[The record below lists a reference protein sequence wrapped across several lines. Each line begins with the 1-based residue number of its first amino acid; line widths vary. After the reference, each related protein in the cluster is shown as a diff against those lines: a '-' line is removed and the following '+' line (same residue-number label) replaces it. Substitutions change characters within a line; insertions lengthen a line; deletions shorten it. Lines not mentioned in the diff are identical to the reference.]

1 MMPTPEKPSLLDTP
15 LKRWFPLNV
24 ETLLVVLLLAVAVVS
39 RFYDLGARTMSHDEV
54 NHVVPSFSLYSG
66 NGYKYDP
73 MSHGPFQYHMMA
85 LSYALFGDNDFTT
98 RIPVAVFS
106 IAALVVVLFAFRSY
120 LGRTGALV
128 AGVLIII
135 SPLMLFYGRY
145 SRNESYIV
153 LWGILTIYSILRY
166 LERGEAWALFLFTA
180 VNALHFTDKATSYMF
195 AAEEF
200 LFLGAYF
207 VDRVSRREWQSGRRR
222 VFFLLGLA
230 LTVVMLAGAAGF
242 YLSHKPPADTAAES
256 LAGTGTTTQV
266 RTMIIVVS
274 ILAAGG
280 VGTLVWS
287 GVELVRGLGW
297 AGIKSESRPGT
308 GTTTPRAGTGTTTR
322 AADLLILL
330 GTLILPLSGA
340 IPIKL
345 MGFTPLDYTT
355 TGMLRVAG
363 VAAVLAA
370 IGIALGL
377 WWFGRKWLF
386 HAALFFVPFIVL
398 YSTFFTNPQGI
409 VGGLVGAL
417 GYWTEQQD
425 VARGGQPL
433 YYYGLLMVPM
443 YEFLSALGTV
453 MAAGIAT
460 FARQWQSPVPRLP
473 FENRDYHAGTGT
485 TTLEPGLP
493 RPVPRPGT
501 GTTTLEPGLPRPV
514 PRAGTGTASLE
525 PGLPHQTGQPFARP
539 PSESDH
545 VPPVPV
551 AALLVFWSVSSLAV
565 FTYAGE
571 KMPWLTIHIA
581 LPMILS
587 TAWAIGWLVE
597 AVPWGRVAAC
607 GVVPVPGRGGFRN
620 YARLATLVLFGFL
633 AVLTGRDAFRAAY
646 INYDYPTEYLVY
658 AHAAPDPKVLFGE
671 IEELSIRTT
680 GTTTDM
686 VAAYDNQV
694 RYPYWWYMRRYTSK
708 IDFDVNPTRDL
719 RRALVIAVGDENLT
733 KLTPVVRQDYTEF
746 AGMRL
751 WWPNL
756 DYWSLKWGTIESERT
771 STLQTEYA
779 GTDTVMPAMNIL
791 GYLEYAWPHIK
802 AFFTDSKVRSAVFQI
817 WFNDDFTEWGALK
830 NSTAYSLTDWG
841 VSARMHYY
849 IRKDIA
855 AQLWPYGA
863 SAQAV
868 ITPVDPYADI
878 TTPASPDLVLGTA
891 GSEPG
896 QFQSPRAVAV
906 AADGS
911 LYVVDS
917 MNDRIQHLSQDGE
930 VLQIWGTPRAGTGT
944 TMPAD
949 VSQGEAPGG
958 TFNEPWGIAVAP
970 DGSVYVADTWN
981 YRIQK
986 FTADGRFVTM
996 WGFFGGAADAPEAF
1010 YGPRGLAVDP
1020 QGRVYIA
1027 DTGNKRIVVFGPDGK
1042 YITQFGAPGMG
1053 LGELD
1058 EPVAVALDAAGNVY
1072 VTDTWNQRVQVFA
1085 PDPGGQ
1091 VYTAIAEW
1099 PVDGWYGQSVEN
1111 KPFIAVDATGNISVT
1126 DPELC
1131 RVITFSPGGQPVRVW
1146 DGCPAGTLLLPS
1158 GIASDGSGGL
1168 WVTNAGNG
1176 TLVHFKLE
1184 TPNP

>member
-1 MMPTPEKPSLLDTP
+1 MMPTREKPSLLDTP

-39 RFYDLGARTMSHDEV
+39 RFYDLGARTMSHDEI
-54 NHVVPSFSLYSG
+54 NHVVPTFSLYSG

-98 RIPVAVFS
+98 RIPAAVLS
-106 IAALVVVLFAFRSY
+106 IAAFLVVVFAFRRY

-128 AGVLIII
+128 AGALIII
-135 SPLMLFYGRY
+135 SPLMLFYARY
-145 SRNESYIV
+145 ARNESYIV
-153 LWGILTIYSILRY
+153 LWGILTIYAILRY

-200 LFLGAYF
+200 LFLAAYF

-222 VFFLLGLA
+222 AFFLLGLA
-230 LTVVMLAGAAGF
+230 LTVVLLAAAAGF
-242 YLSHKPPADTAAES
+242 YLSNKPTADTAAE
-256 LAGTGTTTQV
+256 QV

-280 VGTLVWS
+280 VGALVWS
-287 GVELVRGLGW
+287 GASLALGLGW
-297 AGIKSESRPGT
+297 AGIKSERV
-308 GTTTPRAGTGTTTR
+308 
-322 AADLLILL
+322 ADMLLLL
-330 GTLILPLSGA
+330 GTFILPLLSA

-345 MGFTPLDYTT
+345 MGYTPLDYTT

-363 VAAVLAA
+363 VAVALAA

-386 HAALFFVPFIVL
+386 HAALFFVPFILL
-398 YSTFFTNPQGI
+398 YSTFFTNPEGI

-417 GYWTEQQD
+417 SYWTEQQA

-433 YYYGLLMVPM
+433 YYYELLMIPM
-443 YEFLSALGTV
+443 YEFLPALGTV
-453 MAAGIAT
+453 VAAGIAS
-460 FARQWQSPVPRLP
+460 RVRLWQSQP
-473 FENRDYHAGTGT
+473 
-485 TTLEPGLP
+485 
-493 RPVPRPGT
+493 
-501 GTTTLEPGLPRPV
+501 
-514 PRAGTGTASLE
+514 
-525 PGLPHQTGQPFARP
+525 GQPFTRP
-539 PSESDH
+539 QADPSTSSGQAAT
-545 VPPVPV
+545 PPVPV

-597 AVPWGRVAAC
+597 TVPWGKVS
-607 GVVPVPGRGGFRN
+607 VWVFRN
-620 YARLATLVLFGFL
+620 YARLAILVLFGLL
-633 AVLTGRDAFRAAY
+633 AMQTGRDAFRAAY
-646 INYDYPTEYLVY
+646 INYDYATEYLVY
-658 AHAAPDPKVLFGE
+658 AHAAPLPNELFGQ

-680 GTTTDM
+680 GTTTDI
-686 VAAYDNQV
+686 VVAYDNDV
-694 RYPYWWYMRRYTSK
+694 RYPYWWYMRRFTNK
-708 IDFDVNPTRDL
+708 IDFDVNPTRDA
-719 RRALVIAVGDENLT
+719 RRALVIAVGDANLT
-733 KLTPVVRQDYTEF
+733 KITPVVRQDYFEF

-751 WWPNL
+751 WWPNM
-756 DYWSLKWGTIESERT
+756 DYWNLKWGTIESERT
-771 STLQTEYA
+771 SALQTEYA
-779 GTDTVMPAMNIL
+779 GTDKIMPAMNIL

-802 AFFTDSKVRSAVFQI
+802 PFFTDAQVRNAVFQI

-830 NSTAYSLTDWG
+830 NSTAYTLTDWG
-841 VSARMHYY
+841 VANRMHYY

-863 SAQAV
+863 SAQALV
-868 ITPVDPYADI
+868 TPVDPYAAI
-878 TTPASPDLVLGTA
+878 TTTASPDLVLGAA
-891 GSEPG
+891 GTEPG

-917 MNDRIQHLSQDGE
+917 MNDRIQHLSQDGK
-930 VLQIWGTPRAGTGT
+930 VLQVWGTRADT
-944 TMPAD
+944 
-949 VSQGEAPGG
+949 SQGEAPGG

-986 FTADGRFVTM
+986 FTAEGKFVSM
-996 WGFFGGAADAPEAF
+996 WGFFGQAADAPEAF
-1010 YGPRGLAVDP
+1010 YGPRGVAVDT
-1020 QGRVYIA
+1020 QGRVYVA
-1027 DTGNKRIVVFGPDGK
+1027 DTGNKRIVVFGPDGE
-1042 YITQFGAPGMG
+1042 YITQFGTPGMG
-1053 LGELD
+1053 LGQLD

-1085 PDPGGQ
+1085 PAADGL

-1099 PVDGWYGQSVEN
+1099 PVDGWYWQSVEN
-1111 KPFIAVDATGNISVT
+1111 KPFIAVDATGNVSIT

-1131 RVITFSPGGQPVRVW
+1131 RLITFSPGGQPVRVW
-1146 DGCPAGTLLLPS
+1146 DGCLEGTLLLPS

-1176 TLVHFKLE
+1176 TLVHFQAQ
-1184 TPNP
+1184 NP

>member
-1 MMPTPEKPSLLDTP
+1 MMPTSERPSLLDTP

-39 RFYDLGARTMSHDEV
+39 RFYDLGARTMSHDEI

-73 MSHGPFQYHMMA
+73 MSHGPLQFHMMA

-98 RIPVAVFS
+98 RIPAALFS
-106 IAALVVVLFAFRSY
+106 IITLCVALFAFRRY

-128 AGVLIII
+128 AGALIII
-135 SPLMLFYGRY
+135 SPMMLFYGRY
-145 SRNESYIV
+145 ARNESYIV
-153 LWGILTIYSILRY
+153 LWGILTIYAILRY

-180 VNALHFTDKATSYMF
+180 VNALHFTDKATSYIF
-195 AAEEF
+195 AAEEL
-200 LFLGAYF
+200 LFLAAYF
-207 VDRVSRREWQSGRRR
+207 VDRVSRRQWQSGRRR
-222 VFFLLGLA
+222 AFFLLGLV
-230 LTVVMLAGAAGF
+230 LTVVLLAGAASF
-242 YLSHKPPADTAAES
+242 YLSHKPTADTAAE
-256 LAGTGTTTQV
+256 QV

-280 VGTLVWS
+280 TGTLVWS

-297 AGIKSESRPGT
+297 AAIKSERV
-308 GTTTPRAGTGTTTR
+308 
-322 AADLLILL
+322 ADMLVLL
-330 GTLILPLSGA
+330 GTFVLPLLGA

-345 MGFTPLDYTT
+345 MGYTPLDYTN

-377 WWFGRKWLF
+377 WWFGRKWLL
-386 HAALFFVPFIVL
+386 HAALFFAPFILL
-398 YSTFFTNPQGI
+398 YSTFFTNPEGI

-417 GYWTEQQD
+417 GYWMEQQG

-433 YYYGLLMVPM
+433 YYFALLQIPM
-443 YEFLSALGTV
+443 YEFLPALGMLT
-453 MAAGIAT
+453 AAGIAI
-460 FARQWQSPVPRLP
+460 SKRLW
-473 FENRDYHAGTGT
+473 
-485 TTLEPGLP
+485 LSEP
-493 RPVPRPGT
+493 
-501 GTTTLEPGLPRPV
+501 
-514 PRAGTGTASLE
+514 A
-525 PGLPHQTGQPFARP
+525 QPFTPGRTAEE
-539 PSESDH
+539 ESRQ
-545 VPPVPV
+545 VPTV
-551 AALLVFWSVSSLAV
+551 ALVVYWSISNLVAFSLV
-565 FTYAGE
+565 GE
-571 KMPWLTIHIA
+571 KMPQHTTYIA

-597 AVPWGRVAAC
+597 TVPCRVPFEIQDNMLKPGLPRGKVAAC

-620 YARLATLVLFGFL
+620 YARLATLVFFGFL
-633 AVLTGRDAFRAAY
+633 AVLIGRDAFRAAY

-680 GTTTDM
+680 GTTDI
-686 VAAYDNQV
+686 VAAYDNYV
-694 RYPYWWYMRRYTSK
+694 RYPYWWYMRRYANK
-708 IDFDVNPTRDL
+708 IDYDVNPTRDL
-719 RRALVIAVGDENLT
+719 RRALVIAVGDENLI

-746 AGMRL
+746 TGMRL
-751 WWPNL
+751 WWPNM
-756 DYWSLKWGTIESERT
+756 DYWSLKWNTIESERT
-771 STLQTEYA
+771 SALLAEYT
-779 GTDTVMPAMNIL
+779 GIDKVMPKMNIL

-802 AFFTDSKVRSAVFQI
+802 PFFTDAQVRSAVLQI
-817 WFNDDFTEWGALK
+817 WLNDDFTGWGALK

-841 VSARMHYY
+841 VSERMHYY

-863 SAQAV
+863 SAQV
-868 ITPVDPYADI
+868 EVTPPDPYAAI
-878 TTPASPDLVLGTA
+878 TIPASPDLVLGST
-891 GSEPG
+891 GSEAG
-896 QFQSPRAVAV
+896 QFQSPRAVVV

-917 MNDRIQHLSQDGE
+917 MNDRIEHLSQNGE
-930 VLQIWGTPRAGTGT
+930 VLQVWGTPSEAS
-944 TMPAD
+944 P
-949 VSQGEAPGG
+949 GEAPGG
-958 TFNEPWGIAVAP
+958 TFNEPWGIAIAP

-986 FTADGRFVTM
+986 FTADGTFVTM
-996 WGFFGGAADAPEAF
+996 WGFFGGPADAPEAF
-1010 YGPRGLAVDP
+1010 YGPRGLAVDS
-1020 QGRVYIA
+1020 QGRVYVA
-1027 DTGNKRIVVFGPDGK
+1027 DTGNKRIVVFSPDGD
-1042 YITQFGAPGMG
+1042 YLTQFGTSGMG
-1053 LGELD
+1053 LGQLD

-1085 PDPGGQ
+1085 PDAAGL

-1111 KPFIAVDATGNISVT
+1111 KPFIAVDATGNITVT

-1131 RVITFSPGGQPVRVW
+1131 RLITFSPAGQPIRVL
-1146 DGCPAGTLLLPS
+1146 DGCSSGTLLLPS
-1158 GIASDGSGGL
+1158 GIASDSAGGL

-1176 TLVHFKLE
+1176 TLVHLKLE

>member
-1 MMPTPEKPSLLDTP
+1 MMPTREKPSLLDTP

-24 ETLLVVLLLAVAVVS
+24 ETLLVVLLLAIAVVS
-39 RFYDLGARTMSHDEV
+39 RFYDLGARTMSHDEI
-54 NHVVPSFSLYSG
+54 NHVVPTFSLYSG

-73 MSHGPFQYHMMA
+73 MSHGPLQFHMLA

-98 RIPVAVFS
+98 RIPAAVLS
-106 IAALVVVLFAFRSY
+106 IAAFLVVVFAFRRY

-128 AGVLIII
+128 AGALIII
-135 SPLMLFYGRY
+135 SPLMLFYARY
-145 SRNESYIV
+145 ARNESYIV
-153 LWGILTIYSILRY
+153 LWGILTIYAILRY

-200 LFLGAYF
+200 LFLAAYF

-222 VFFLLGLA
+222 AFFLLGLA
-230 LTVVMLAGAAGF
+230 LTVVLLAAAAGF
-242 YLSHKPPADTAAES
+242 YLSNKPTADTAAE
-256 LAGTGTTTQV
+256 QV

-280 VGTLVWS
+280 VGALVWS
-287 GVELVRGLGW
+287 GASLALGLGW
-297 AGIKSESRPGT
+297 AGIKSERV
-308 GTTTPRAGTGTTTR
+308 
-322 AADLLILL
+322 ADMLLLL
-330 GTLILPLSGA
+330 GTFILPLLSA

-345 MGFTPLDYTT
+345 MGYTPLDYTT

-363 VAAVLAA
+363 VAVALAA

-386 HAALFFVPFIVL
+386 HAALFFVPFILL
-398 YSTFFTNPQGI
+398 YSTFFTNPEGI

-417 GYWTEQQD
+417 SYWTEQQA

-433 YYYGLLMVPM
+433 YYYELLMIPM
-443 YEFLSALGTV
+443 YEFLPALGTV
-453 MAAGIAT
+453 VAAGIAS
-460 FARQWQSPVPRLP
+460 RVRLWQSQP
-473 FENRDYHAGTGT
+473 
-485 TTLEPGLP
+485 
-493 RPVPRPGT
+493 
-501 GTTTLEPGLPRPV
+501 
-514 PRAGTGTASLE
+514 
-525 PGLPHQTGQPFARP
+525 GQPFTRP
-539 PSESDH
+539 QADPSTSSGQAAT
-545 VPPVPV
+545 PPVPV

-597 AVPWGRVAAC
+597 TVPWGKVS
-607 GVVPVPGRGGFRN
+607 VWVFRN
-620 YARLATLVLFGFL
+620 YARLAILVLFGLL
-633 AVLTGRDAFRAAY
+633 AMQTGRDAFRAAY
-646 INYDYPTEYLVY
+646 INYDYATEYLVY
-658 AHAAPDPKVLFGE
+658 AHAAPLPKELFGQ

-680 GTTTDM
+680 GTTTDI
-686 VAAYDNQV
+686 VVAYDNDV
-694 RYPYWWYMRRYTSK
+694 RYPYWWYMRRFTNK
-708 IDFDVNPTRDL
+708 IDFDVNPTRDA
-719 RRALVIAVGDENLT
+719 RRALVIAVGDANLT
-733 KLTPVVRQDYTEF
+733 KITPVVRQDYFEF

-751 WWPNL
+751 WWPNM
-756 DYWSLKWGTIESERT
+756 DYWNLKWGTIESERT
-771 STLQTEYA
+771 SALQTEYA
-779 GTDTVMPAMNIL
+779 GTDKIMPAMNIL

-802 AFFTDSKVRSAVFQI
+802 PFFTDAQVRNAVFQI

-830 NSTAYSLTDWG
+830 KSTAYTLTDWG
-841 VSARMHYY
+841 VANRMHYY

-863 SAQAV
+863 SAQALV
-868 ITPVDPYADI
+868 TPVDPYAAI
-878 TTPASPDLVLGTA
+878 TTTASPDLVLGAA
-891 GSEPG
+891 GTEPG

-917 MNDRIQHLSQDGE
+917 MNDRIQHLSQDGK
-930 VLQIWGTPRAGTGT
+930 VLQVWGTRADT
-944 TMPAD
+944 
-949 VSQGEAPGG
+949 SQGEAPGG

-986 FTADGRFVTM
+986 FTAEGKFVSM
-996 WGFFGGAADAPEAF
+996 WGFFGQAADAPEAF
-1010 YGPRGLAVDP
+1010 YGPRGVAVDT
-1020 QGRVYIA
+1020 QGRVYVA
-1027 DTGNKRIVVFGPDGK
+1027 DTGNKRIVVFGPDGE
-1042 YITQFGAPGMG
+1042 YITQFGTPGMG
-1053 LGELD
+1053 LGQLD

-1085 PDPGGQ
+1085 PAADGL

-1111 KPFIAVDATGNISVT
+1111 KPFIAVDATGNISIT

-1131 RVITFSPGGQPVRVW
+1131 RLITFSPGGQPVRVW
-1146 DGCPAGTLLLPS
+1146 DGCPEGTLLLPS

-1176 TLVHFKLE
+1176 TLVHFQ
-1184 TPNP
+1184 TQSP

>member
-1 MMPTPEKPSLLDTP
+1 MMPTREKPSLLDTP

-39 RFYDLGARTMSHDEV
+39 RFYDLGARTMSHDEI
-54 NHVVPSFSLYSG
+54 NHVVPTFSLYSG

-98 RIPVAVFS
+98 RIPAAVLS
-106 IAALVVVLFAFRSY
+106 IAAFLVVVFAFRRY

-128 AGVLIII
+128 AGALIII
-135 SPLMLFYGRY
+135 SPLMLFYARY
-145 SRNESYIV
+145 ARNESYIV
-153 LWGILTIYSILRY
+153 LWGILTIYAILRY

-200 LFLGAYF
+200 LFLAAYF

-222 VFFLLGLA
+222 AFFLLGLA
-230 LTVVMLAGAAGF
+230 LTVVLLAAAAGF
-242 YLSHKPPADTAAES
+242 YLSNKPTADTAAE
-256 LAGTGTTTQV
+256 QV

-280 VGTLVWS
+280 VGALVWS
-287 GVELVRGLGW
+287 GASLALGLGW
-297 AGIKSESRPGT
+297 AGIKSERV
-308 GTTTPRAGTGTTTR
+308 
-322 AADLLILL
+322 ADMLLLL
-330 GTLILPLSGA
+330 GTFILPLLSA

-345 MGFTPLDYTT
+345 MGYTPLDYTT

-363 VAAVLAA
+363 VAVALAA

-386 HAALFFVPFIVL
+386 HAALFFVPFILL
-398 YSTFFTNPQGI
+398 YSTFFTNPEGI

-417 GYWTEQQD
+417 SYWTEQQA

-433 YYYGLLMVPM
+433 YYYELLMIPM
-443 YEFLSALGTV
+443 YEFLPALGTV
-453 MAAGIAT
+453 VAAGIAS
-460 FARQWQSPVPRLP
+460 RVRLWQSQP
-473 FENRDYHAGTGT
+473 
-485 TTLEPGLP
+485 
-493 RPVPRPGT
+493 
-501 GTTTLEPGLPRPV
+501 
-514 PRAGTGTASLE
+514 
-525 PGLPHQTGQPFARP
+525 GQPFTRP
-539 PSESDH
+539 QADPSTSSGQAAT
-545 VPPVPV
+545 PPVPV

-597 AVPWGRVAAC
+597 TVPWGKVS
-607 GVVPVPGRGGFRN
+607 VWVFRN
-620 YARLATLVLFGFL
+620 YARLAILVLFGLL
-633 AVLTGRDAFRAAY
+633 AVQTGRDAFRAAY
-646 INYDYPTEYLVY
+646 INYDYATEYLVY
-658 AHAAPDPKVLFGE
+658 AHAAPLPKELFGQ

-680 GTTTDM
+680 GTTTDI
-686 VAAYDNQV
+686 VVAYDNDV
-694 RYPYWWYMRRYTSK
+694 RYPYWWYMRRFTNK
-708 IDFDVNPTRDL
+708 IDFDVNPTRDA
-719 RRALVIAVGDENLT
+719 RRALVIAVGDANLT
-733 KLTPVVRQDYTEF
+733 KITPVVRQDYFEF

-751 WWPNL
+751 WWPNM
-756 DYWSLKWGTIESERT
+756 DYWNLKWGTIESERT
-771 STLQTEYA
+771 SALQTEYA
-779 GTDTVMPAMNIL
+779 GTDKIMPAMNIL

-802 AFFTDSKVRSAVFQI
+802 PFFTDAQVRNAVFQI

-830 NSTAYSLTDWG
+830 NSTAYTLTDWG
-841 VSARMHYY
+841 VANRMHYY

-863 SAQAV
+863 SAQALV
-868 ITPVDPYADI
+868 TPVDPYAAI
-878 TTPASPDLVLGTA
+878 TTTASPDLVLGAA
-891 GSEPG
+891 GTEPG

-917 MNDRIQHLSQDGE
+917 MNDRIQHLSQDGK
-930 VLQIWGTPRAGTGT
+930 VLQVWGTRADT
-944 TMPAD
+944 
-949 VSQGEAPGG
+949 SQGEAPGG

-986 FTADGRFVTM
+986 FTAEGKFVSM
-996 WGFFGGAADAPEAF
+996 WGFFGQAADAPEAF
-1010 YGPRGLAVDP
+1010 YGPRGVAVDT
-1020 QGRVYIA
+1020 QGRVYVA
-1027 DTGNKRIVVFGPDGK
+1027 DTGNKRIVVFGPDGE
-1042 YITQFGAPGMG
+1042 YITQFGTPGMG
-1053 LGELD
+1053 LGQLD

-1085 PDPGGQ
+1085 PAADGL

-1111 KPFIAVDATGNISVT
+1111 KPFIAVDATGNISIT

-1131 RVITFSPGGQPVRVW
+1131 RLITFSPGGQPVRVW
-1146 DGCPAGTLLLPS
+1146 DGCLEGTLLLPS

-1176 TLVHFKLE
+1176 TLVHFQAQ
-1184 TPNP
+1184 NP

>member
-1 MMPTPEKPSLLDTP
+1 MMPTSEKPSLLDTP

-39 RFYDLGARTMSHDEV
+39 RFYDLGARTMSHDEI
-54 NHVVPSFSLYSG
+54 NHVVPTFSLYSG

-98 RIPVAVFS
+98 RIPAAVLSIAAFLVAVF
-106 IAALVVVLFAFRSY
+106 AFRRY

-128 AGVLIII
+128 AGALIII
-135 SPLMLFYGRY
+135 SPLMLFYARY
-145 SRNESYIV
+145 ARNESYIV
-153 LWGILTIYSILRY
+153 LWGILTIYAILRY

-200 LFLGAYF
+200 LFLAAYF

-222 VFFLLGLA
+222 TFFLLGLV
-230 LTVVMLAGAAGF
+230 LTVVLLAAAAGF
-242 YLSHKPPADTAAES
+242 YLSNKPTADTAAE
-256 LAGTGTTTQV
+256 QV

-280 VGTLVWS
+280 VGALVWS
-287 GVELVRGLGW
+287 GASLALGLGW
-297 AGIKSESRPGT
+297 AGIKSERV
-308 GTTTPRAGTGTTTR
+308 
-322 AADLLILL
+322 ADILVLL
-330 GTLILPLSGA
+330 GTFILPLLSA

-345 MGFTPLDYTT
+345 MGYTPLDYTT
-355 TGMLRVAG
+355 TGMLRVSG

-386 HAALFFVPFIVL
+386 HAALFFVPFILL
-398 YSTFFTNPQGI
+398 YSTFFTNPEGI

-417 GYWTEQQD
+417 SYWTEQQA

-433 YYYGLLMVPM
+433 YYYELLMIPM

-453 MAAGIAT
+453 TAAGIAS
-460 FARQWQSPVPRLP
+460 RVRLWQSQP
-473 FENRDYHAGTGT
+473 
-485 TTLEPGLP
+485 
-493 RPVPRPGT
+493 
-501 GTTTLEPGLPRPV
+501 
-514 PRAGTGTASLE
+514 
-525 PGLPHQTGQPFARP
+525 GQPFTRP
-539 PSESDH
+539 QADPSTSSGQAAT
-545 VPPVPV
+545 PPVPV

-597 AVPWGRVAAC
+597 TVPWGKVS
-607 GVVPVPGRGGFRN
+607 VWVFRN
-620 YARLATLVLFGFL
+620 YARLAILVLFGLL
-633 AVLTGRDAFRAAY
+633 AVQTGRDAFRAAY
-646 INYDYPTEYLVY
+646 INYDYATEYLVY

-680 GTTTDM
+680 GNATDM
-686 VAAYDNQV
+686 VVAYDNDV
-694 RYPYWWYMRRYTSK
+694 RYPYWWYMRRFTNK
-708 IDFDVNPTRDL
+708 IDFDVNPTRDA
-719 RRALVIAVGDENLT
+719 RRALVIAVGDANLT
-733 KLTPVVRQDYTEF
+733 KITPVVRQDYFEF

-751 WWPNL
+751 WWPNM
-756 DYWSLKWGTIESERT
+756 DYWNLKWGTIETERT
-771 STLQTEYA
+771 SALQTEYA
-779 GTDTVMPAMNIL
+779 GRDKIMPAMNIL
-791 GYLEYAWPHIK
+791 GYLKYAWPHIK
-802 AFFTDSKVRSAVFQI
+802 PFFTDAQVRNAVFQI

-830 NSTAYSLTDWG
+830 NSTAYTLTDWG
-841 VSARMHYY
+841 VANRMHYY
-849 IRKDIA
+849 IRKDIT

-863 SAQAV
+863 SAQALV
-868 ITPVDPYADI
+868 TPVDPYAAI
-878 TTPASPDLVLGTA
+878 TTPASPDLVLGAA
-891 GSEPG
+891 GTEPG
-896 QFQSPRAVAV
+896 QFQSPRAIAV

-911 LYVVDS
+911 LYVADS
-917 MNDRIQHLSQDGE
+917 MNNRIQHLSSEGK
-930 VLQIWGTPRAGTGT
+930 VLQIWGTRAD
-944 TMPAD
+944 A
-949 VSQGEAPGG
+949 SQGEAPGG
-958 TFNEPWGIAVAP
+958 TFNEPWGIAVAL

-986 FTADGRFVTM
+986 FTADGMFVSM
-996 WGFFGGAADAPEAF
+996 WGFFGQAADAPEAF
-1010 YGPRGLAVDP
+1010 YGPRGVAVDP
-1020 QGRVYIA
+1020 QGRVYVA
-1027 DTGNKRIVVFGPDGK
+1027 DTGNKRIVVFGPDGE
-1042 YITQFGAPGMG
+1042 YITQFGTPGMG
-1053 LGELD
+1053 LGQLD

-1085 PDPGGQ
+1085 PAADGL
-1091 VYTAIAEW
+1091 VYTVIAEW

-1111 KPFIAVDATGNISVT
+1111 KPFIAVDATGNVSVT

-1131 RVITFSPGGQPVRVW
+1131 RLITFSPDGQPVRVW

-1176 TLVHFKLE
+1176 TLVHFQ
-1184 TPNP
+1184 TQSP